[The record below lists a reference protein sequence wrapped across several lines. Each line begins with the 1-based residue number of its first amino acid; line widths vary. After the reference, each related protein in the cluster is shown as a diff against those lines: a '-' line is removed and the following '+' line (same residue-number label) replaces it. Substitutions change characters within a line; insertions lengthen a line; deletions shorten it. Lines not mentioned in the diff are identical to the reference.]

1 MTDVSAA
8 QDTRPQMA
16 LLAQYLKDASFESPN
31 TPASLAPGEPSPQ
44 IEVTVDIQAKPM
56 GENRYEVALRT
67 TATAKRGDRTA
78 FVAEVVYAGFFEL
91 RNFPMEHRQAI
102 CLTECPRLI
111 FPFARRVIA
120 DMTRDGGFPPL
131 LIDPIDF
138 TTMYQQQ
145 LAAAE
150 AQASQPPATA

>member
-1 MTDVSAA
+1 MSDVAAA
-8 QDTRPQMA
+8 QNTRPQMS

-31 TPASLAPGEPSPQ
+31 TPHSLAPGEPGPQ
-44 IEVTVDIQAKPM
+44 IEVAVDIQAKPM

-67 TATAKRGDRTA
+67 TATAKRGERTA
-78 FVAEVVYAGFFEL
+78 FVAEVVYAAFFEL

-111 FPFARRVIA
+111 FPFARRILA
-120 DMTRDGGFPPL
+120 DLTRDGGFPPL

-138 TTMYQQQ
+138 TAMYQQQ
-145 LAAAE
+145 LTSAAA
-150 AQASQPPATA
+150 QPAATPA